1 MTITHIVLF
10 GVVGAMLIMTIREVA
25 PQVSFLLTLVVAV
38 ALFAVAIGR
47 LAGILVPIERLAQ
60 EADVNTLFFSTVVKI
75 IGIACLVEFG
85 AQVARDAGAGSIA
98 AKLELVGKL
107 FILVLALPIM
117 TAVVDAVAH
126 LLP

>member
-10 GVVGAMLIMTIREVA
+10 GVVGAILIMTIREVA

-75 IGIACLVEFG
+75 IGIAYLVEFG

>member
-38 ALFAVAIGR
+38 ALFAVAITR
-47 LAGILVPIERLAQ
+47 LTGVLVPIERLAQ
-60 EADVNTLFFSTVVKI
+60 EADVDTLFFATVVKI
-75 IGIACLVEFG
+75 IGIAYLVEFG

-107 FILVLALPIM
+107 FILVLAMPIM
-117 TAVVDAVAH
+117 SAVVDAVAH

>member
-75 IGIACLVEFG
+75 IGIAYLVEFG